1 VAGMN
6 VNVWD
11 VTEDIQS
18 LIRSGRQLDPA
29 RLTDPAIPL
38 SDV

>member
-1 VAGMN
+1 MN
-6 VNVWD
+6 VNIWD
-11 VTEDIQS
+11 VTGDIQT

-38 SDV
+38 SDL